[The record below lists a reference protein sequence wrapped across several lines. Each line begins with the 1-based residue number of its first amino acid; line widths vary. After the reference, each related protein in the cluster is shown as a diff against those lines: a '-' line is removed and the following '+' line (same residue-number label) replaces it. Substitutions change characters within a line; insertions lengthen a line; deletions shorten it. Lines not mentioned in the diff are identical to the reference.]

1 MLEFDKGA
9 AGRTIRSLRRERGLS
24 QEVLS
29 GFAGIAR
36 THLTM
41 IENGTKQANFET
53 IWRIALAL
61 DLRPSQLVEQIEREC
76 LAPGSTEADAKKIN
90 RATPASSASRVRRRV
105 FTYLRWILPRGRPT
119 FGSSRTPTPTGFL
132 RDAPCAEPWAYLVGA
147 GFQPLARTPVYRA
160 PPSSH
165 PPCRGRRPRRP
176 ANKIQNAARGA
187 AFSPFSNPSPRRR
200 VMK

>member
-1 MLEFDKGA
+1 MADIAASVLAKLKNKAKDAGISYQQCLQLFMQEEFLSAKIVGQAIAFFRKKKG
-9 AGRTIRSLRRERGLS
+9 IS

-76 LAPGSTEADAKKIN
+76 LAPGSTEADAKK
-90 RATPASSASRVRRRV
+90 
-105 FTYLRWILPRGRPT
+105 
-119 FGSSRTPTPTGFL
+119 
-132 RDAPCAEPWAYLVGA
+132 
-147 GFQPLARTPVYRA
+147 
-160 PPSSH
+160 
-165 PPCRGRRPRRP
+165 
-176 ANKIQNAARGA
+176 
-187 AFSPFSNPSPRRR
+187 
-200 VMK
+200 